1 MRVRRGL
8 LRVGVVALC
17 AVAGGVLLAQQP
29 PIVLPPVIGEPVRFA
44 DPVVADPQEPVE
56 PAVPVE
62 PQAGTEAPEVPPSP
76 VAPVAGEGAA
86 VESPVVVI
94 PPEAP
99 TPDAGEPN
107 TPSSPASVFEAAPEP
122 VAPIEVPV
130 PPVVSPVAPVPPL
143 VETAL
148 RSQTIEEL
156 GTELVTL
163 RVALTERQILLDV
176 RERELA
182 VLREALLA
190 EMTTL
195 EALQDTLDRRW
206 TEADDAW
213 QAAHAALLLTEAG
226 CQCTAAPE
234 EAVVE
239 REEGAPASP
248 TPEEEREKRVVQVV
262 AIIKGMQPESAAR
275 VVQSW
280 DDGLATMAL
289 SRLPARIASKV
300 VASLPPEHAARLT
313 SNMIRG
319 NVSLGGMP

>member
-56 PAVPVE
+56 PAVPEE
-62 PQAGTEAPEVPPSP
+62 PQAGTEVPEVP
-76 VAPVAGEGAA
+76 VVPVAGEGAV

-107 TPSSPASVFEAAPEP
+107 APSAPASVFEAAPEP

-130 PPVVSPVAPVPPL
+130 PPVVPPVAPVPPL
-143 VETAL
+143 VESAL

-195 EALQDTLDRRW
+195 EALQDKLDRRW

-226 CQCTAAPE
+226 CQCTADPE
-234 EAVVE
+234 AAVAE
-239 REEGAPASP
+239 REDGAPAGPTAP
-248 TPEEEREKRVVQVV
+248 TPEDEREKRVVQVV

-289 SRLPARIASKV
+289 SRLPARVASKV